1 MKSNCLFC
9 NRVIK
14 EKKNTL
20 CFECR
25 VKMVK
30 EVLKPSFEL
39 IVDYKNK
46 IYKVVEKK

>member
-1 MKSNCLFC
+1 
-9 NRVIK
+9 
-14 EKKNTL
+14 
-20 CFECR
+20 
-25 VKMVK
+25 MVK